1 MSEINKKDKWNHCFR
16 RFFQLFRKGN
26 ENTFMYAGITV
37 CVVAVITPFLTLL
50 FVWLFRKTIDFDN
63 LGPVGDFFGGT
74 TVGLFNLASILLVLA
89 TVKMQSIELK
99 ETRIEF
105 ETTNK
110 TLIKQ
115 QFDNTFFNMIN
126 LHNEIVSSL
135 HISDHQG
142 KYALS
147 YLNSQIKS
155 YYGTV
160 QLDDKR
166 ARIVRSYESF
176 YAKYYFGH
184 YFRNMYRILK
194 FIDETEELSV
204 SEKKNYI
211 GILRAQLSTGELLLI
226 FYNAL
231 SVRGKKFKALILK
244 YNFFDD
250 LLDDDDF
257 YKVLRHYLFK

>member
-1 MSEINKKDKWNHCFR
+1 MSEINKKDKWYHCFQR
-16 RFFQLFRKGN
+16 YFRLFRQGN

-37 CVVAVITPFLTLL
+37 CVVAVITPFLILL
-50 FVWLFRKTIDFDN
+50 FTKDINFTT
-63 LGPVGDFFGGT
+63 LGTVGDFFGGT

-99 ETRIEF
+99 ETRVEF

-155 YYGTV
+155 YYRSV

-231 SVRGKKFKALILK
+231 SVRGIKFKKLILK

-257 YKVLRHYLFK
+257 YKVHKHYLLK